1 VAFIGKKI
9 SIYLQARFRCFFDRN
24 HHYDNANLVVY
35 QMSILSLPN
44 RIVNSRWLCYI
55 YTMDSTSQNKG
66 DKSNAVVQAGKE
78 KPAAECRRCGTCC
91 QKGGPSFHQE
101 DKALIEKGV
110 IHSKYLYTLRKGE
123 MAYDNVRQCLEPV
136 RSDVIK
142 LKGKGQSWTCIL
154 FDEQQNECT
163 IYENRPIECRA
174 LKCWDTRELED
185 LYARKRLKREDLI
198 ADIEG
203 LWGIIKDHQVR
214 CNYESIQKL
223 VNAVKSGSGENARQK
238 LAEIIQYDTEIRKL
252 VVSRGG
258 LDMEILDFLFGRPL
272 KQTLKNFGLKM

>member
-1 VAFIGKKI
+1 
-9 SIYLQARFRCFFDRN
+9 
-24 HHYDNANLVVY
+24 
-35 QMSILSLPN
+35 M
-44 RIVNSRWLCYI
+44 NS
-55 YTMDSTSQNKG
+55 DSQNKNEASKATAEDG
-66 DKSNAVVQAGKE
+66 REEPVS
-78 KPAAECRRCGTCC
+78 ECRRCGTCC
-91 QKGGPSFHQE
+91 KKGGPSFHQE
-101 DKALIEKGV
+101 DKALIENGV
-110 IHSKYLYTLRKGE
+110 IHSKYLYTIRKGE
-123 MAYDNVRQCLEPV
+123 LAYDNVRQCLEPV
-136 RSDVIK
+136 GSDVIK

-174 LKCWDTRELED
+174 LKCWDTAELED

-203 LWGIIKDHQVR
+203 LWGIIKDHQAR

-223 VNAVKSGSGENARQK
+223 VNAIKSDSGENARQK
-238 LAEIIQYDTEIRKL
+238 LTEIIQYDTEIRKL

-258 LDMEILDFLFGRPL
+258 LDMEMLDFLFGRPL

>member
-1 VAFIGKKI
+1 
-9 SIYLQARFRCFFDRN
+9 
-24 HHYDNANLVVY
+24 
-35 QMSILSLPN
+35 
-44 RIVNSRWLCYI
+44 
-55 YTMDSTSQNKG
+55 MDSTLRNKG
-66 DKSNAVVQAGKE
+66 EKSNTTARAGKE
-78 KPAAECRRCGTCC
+78 TPISECRRCGTCC
-91 QKGGPSFHQE
+91 QKGGPSFHLE

-110 IHSKYLYTLRKGE
+110 IHSKYLYTIRKGE

-136 RSDVIK
+136 SSDVIK

-154 FDEQQNECT
+154 FDEEQNECT

-185 LYARKRLKREDLI
+185 LYAKKRLKREDLV

-203 LWGIIKDHQVR
+203 LWGIIKDHQTR
-214 CNYESIQKL
+214 CNYETIQKL
-223 VNAVKSGSGENARQK
+223 VEAIKSGGGVKARQK
-238 LAEIIQYDTEIRKL
+238 LAEIIQFDTEIRKL

-258 LDMEILDFLFGRPL
+258 LDMEMLDFLFGRPL